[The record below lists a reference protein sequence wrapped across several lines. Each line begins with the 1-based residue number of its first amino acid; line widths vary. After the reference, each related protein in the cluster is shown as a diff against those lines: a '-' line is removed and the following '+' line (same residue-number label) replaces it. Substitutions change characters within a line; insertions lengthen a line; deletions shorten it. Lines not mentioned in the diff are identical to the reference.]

1 MQHTRNRLEDAMEQ
15 KTGSELVTPA
25 TAPRIAGLVQPRCS
39 CCPAKHTLVAHE
51 SLGPTRRFCPASG
64 TVYLD
69 RGDGRYLPDGE
80 AIDPAVRESASTPE
94 IVSDRPVRTDDKTR
108 IELERAT
115 FA

>member
-1 MQHTRNRLEDAMEQ
+1 MEA
-15 KTGSELVTPA
+15 KTGSESAA
-25 TAPRIAGLVQPRCS
+25 TAVAQRIAGIVQPKCT
-39 CCPAKHTLVAHE
+39 CCGAKHTLVAHE

-80 AIDPAVRESASTPE
+80 TVDPSARESAAAAPE
-94 IVSDRPVRTDDKTR
+94 IVSDRPVRTDEKTR

>member
-1 MQHTRNRLEDAMEQ
+1 M
-15 KTGSELVTPA
+15 
-25 TAPRIAGLVQPRCS
+25 PRCT
-39 CCPAKHTLVAHE
+39 CCTAKHSLVAHE

-69 RGDGRYLPDGE
+69 RGDGRFLPDGDSLEPAARPVE
-80 AIDPAVRESASTPE
+80 AAPE

>member
-1 MQHTRNRLEDAMEQ
+1 MGSNTV
-15 KTGSELVTPA
+15 SELTSNL
-25 TAPRIAGLVQPRCS
+25 TAQRIAGVVQARCS
-39 CCPAKHTLVAHE
+39 CCAAKHSLVAHE

-80 AIDPAVRESASTPE
+80 SIEPAPADAASTPE